1 MWRAI
6 VVAAIALPLMA
17 LCGCNTVTVEQPF
30 GEPVKAAEGR
40 KLDGMWNAD
49 GKLLHM
55 KCPGEGQLILAAL
68 EWDEKSEHF
77 KSEEIPI
84 LLRKVGDMNFAMI
97 APPAGEEPKS
107 FHFMRYELADRNNLK
122 IWRTNVPAFAAA
134 VEKGELP
141 GEVKKS
147 GRSTIVG
154 LTATEE
160 QLVEFVAKEHEPP
173 LFEESNDSPGTWT
186 RVNLPGPKETR

>member
-1 MWRAI
+1 MLRAI
-6 VVAAIALPLMA
+6 SVVAIALPLMA

-55 KCPGEGQLILAAL
+55 KCPSEGRLILAGL
-68 EWDEKSEHF
+68 EWDEKTEHF

-84 LLRKVGDMNFAMI
+84 LLRQVGDMNFALI
-97 APPAGEEPKS
+97 APPPDDESKS
-107 FHFMRYELADRNNLK
+107 LLFYRYKLANRNNLTL
-122 IWRTNVPAFAAA
+122 WRTNVPAFAAA

-147 GRSTIVG
+147 GRSTTVR

-160 QLVEFVAKEHEPP
+160 QLIEFFAKEHEPP
-173 LFEESNDSPGTWT
+173 LFEESNESPGTWT